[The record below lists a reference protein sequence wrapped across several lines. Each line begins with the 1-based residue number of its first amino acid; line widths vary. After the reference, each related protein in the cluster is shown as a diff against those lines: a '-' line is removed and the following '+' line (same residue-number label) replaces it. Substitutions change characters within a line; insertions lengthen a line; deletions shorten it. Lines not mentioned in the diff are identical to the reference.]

1 MREQVRVPPGFR
13 PIRFRQFLVAAIL
26 ATGISAPLLAQQP
39 SAQTPSSLP
48 GAPTPAASASPVDRP
63 PILPRQTHHFWDK
76 ENAWLFAGVG
86 ASRALDYSSTLNFR
100 RRGDNE
106 VFLTN
111 AMVDNHPAFAAV
123 EAGATGLSI
132 GVSYLFHHYN
142 HHKLERWTSIV
153 HMSATTVGAV
163 HNYCLK
169 TVHTSGGN
177 ASTALLPPMPLP

>member
-1 MREQVRVPPGFR
+1 VPPGFH
-13 PIRFRQFLVAAIL
+13 PIRLRQFVAAAIL
-26 ATGISAPLLAQQP
+26 TAGMSAPLLAQQP
-39 SAQTPSSLP
+39 SLQDRSSLP
-48 GAPTPAASASPVDRP
+48 EGPAPANSASPVDRP
-63 PILPRQTHHFWDK
+63 PKLPRQTHHFWDK
-76 ENAWLFAGVG
+76 ENAWLLAGVG

-111 AMVDNHPAFAAV
+111 ALVDNHPAFAAV
-123 EAGATGLSI
+123 EAGATGLSV

-169 TVHTSGGN
+169 TVHTGGGN
-177 ASTALLPPMPLP
+177 SATVLLPPMPLP